1 MKKSKIYLLNNFIY
15 RNQNEYGEPDYT
27 ESDKKKF
34 EKFKKIMNFEDPLLT
49 IKTLSY
55 IYLLMKVSSWIGDRF
70 ILFVALNIFVFYAP
84 INKKFPHFL
93 FVSRMSIK
101 QVIEGTLGIVECLIP
116 RYEEEKIKKK

>member
-1 MKKSKIYLLNNFIY
+1 
-15 RNQNEYGEPDYT
+15 
-27 ESDKKKF
+27 
-34 EKFKKIMNFEDPLLT
+34 MNFEDPILT

-70 ILFVALNIFVFYAP
+70 ILFVILNIFVFYAP
-84 INKKFPHFL
+84 INKKFPNFL

-101 QVIEGTLGIVECLIP
+101 QVIEGAIGIVECLIP